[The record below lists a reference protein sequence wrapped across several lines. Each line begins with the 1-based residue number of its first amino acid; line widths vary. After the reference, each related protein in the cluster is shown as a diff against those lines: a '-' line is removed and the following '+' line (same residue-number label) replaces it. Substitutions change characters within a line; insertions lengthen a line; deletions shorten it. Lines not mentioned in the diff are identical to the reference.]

1 MKRGLLLKKF
11 TAAVLMASIVTAV
24 IPEIAG
30 DESVNADAIKNQSNT
45 CLGTSGIASP
55 VPPSDEDD
63 PWSGSYVYFGNY
75 DGNPIRF
82 RVLAPQTSVYGGSTM
97 FLDSDEILFESTYYS
112 AEDALNGSFLTD
124 SFTLLENEAIATS
137 IGTGSISDDSENPIL
152 WTCGVNDKVFL
163 LDYTEVLYPA
173 YGYSTNDGWYTG
185 MQSINNHLKN
195 YGEEANGWWLRSS
208 YAILTEY
215 YRGAVLADGTLALG
229 HVGTSGG
236 IAAPYPFVA
245 DSFGAAPALNVDL
258 SSVIF
263 SSLIT
268 GSFNTVGTEYKLTV
282 SDPNLDIAIQAG
294 RQATI
299 AGSTVTIPYCI
310 SGTDAANATRA
321 SVLVTTGEYN
331 AEGSQIL
338 YYDSLGSG
346 STGIGTF
353 TLPSELTLNGW
364 GSDYNVYILAEDING
379 TYETDYASVPVKVD
393 APISG
398 ATMYRLYNPNSGEH
412 FYTASAGERNHL
424 ISLGWNDEGIGWIAP
439 VSSNTPVYR
448 LYNQYGGEHHYT
460 TSIAERDHLISL
472 GWNDEGIGWYSDD
485 ARTVPLY
492 RQYNPNAFAN
502 NHNYTTSLSE
512 NNWLVSI
519 GWQAEGIGWY
529 GIG

>member
-1 MKRGLLLKKF
+1 MKRGMSLKRF
-11 TAAVLMASIVTAV
+11 TAAVLIASIVTA
-24 IPEIAG
+24 IFPEIAG
-30 DESVNADAIKNQSNT
+30 DESVIADAIKNQSNT

-55 VPPSDEDD
+55 VAPSDEDD
-63 PWSGSYVYFGNY
+63 PWSGSYVYFGTY
-75 DGNPIRF
+75 GDNPIKF
-82 RVLAPQTSVYGGSTM
+82 RVLAPQTSVYGGTTM
-97 FLDSDEILFESTYYS
+97 FLDSDEVLFERGHSP
-112 AEDALNGSFLTD
+112 DLNGSFLTD
-124 SFTLLENEAIATS
+124 SFTLLESDAIALS
-137 IGTGSISDDSENPIL
+137 SGDGGYPEDPDLPYVMEYPEIVNSKIFVLEAFEVGNP
-152 WTCGVNDKVFL
+152 V
-163 LDYTEVLYPA
+163 
-173 YGYSTNDGWYTG
+173 YGYSSAGSRVKMLGDVAYGW
-185 MQSINNHLKN
+185 M
-195 YGEEANGWWLRSS
+195 LRSRELHAPRT
-208 YAILTEY
+208 YIECIY
-215 YRGAVLADGTLALG
+215 VLDNGEVEMNLG
-229 HVGTSGG
+229 WINGEIG
-236 IAAPYPFVA
+236 Y
-245 DSFGAAPALNVDL
+245 APALNVDL

-412 FYTASAGERNHL
+412 FYTASAGERNH
-424 ISLGWNDEGIGWIAP
+424 I
-439 VSSNTPVYR
+439 
-448 LYNQYGGEHHYT
+448 
-460 TSIAERDHLISL
+460 ISL

-529 GIG
+529 GVGT